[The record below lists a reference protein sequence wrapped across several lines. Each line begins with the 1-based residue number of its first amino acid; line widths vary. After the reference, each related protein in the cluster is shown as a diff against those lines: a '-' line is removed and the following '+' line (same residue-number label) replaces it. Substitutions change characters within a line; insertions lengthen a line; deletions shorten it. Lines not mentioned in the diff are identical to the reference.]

1 MCTLAVYVR
10 RFAEY
15 PLVVAANRD
24 EFLARPATSPLL
36 LSPSPRIVGGRDLLA
51 GGTWLGISEHGVAAG
66 LLNRRTADAPVA
78 DKRSRGLLMLE
89 TLAAPSAADAAQV
102 LAATDPATY
111 NAFTLLVADARTAVV
126 AQNRPDG
133 MQLTELTAGVHVLS
147 NLDFDDPTCPKR
159 ARSHE
164 RFARVATA
172 FEADGDLDAFRD
184 ALRTILSDHTVALD
198 PRLPDA
204 LGSLCVHTEHFGT
217 RCSSLVFLD
226 ARGTWSHWFA
236 DGPPCRVPY
245 SPALTPTN
253 APTAQASATRP

>member
-24 EFLARPATSPLL
+24 EFLARPAMSPLL
-36 LSPSPRIVGGRDLLA
+36 LSPAPRIVGGRDLLA

-172 FEADGDLDAFRD
+172 FEADGDLDAFRA
-184 ALRTILSDHTVALD
+184 ALRTILSDHTVHGALRHPLLVAGL
-198 PRLPDA
+198 PRCARDVEP
-204 LGSLCVHTEHFGT
+204 
-217 RCSSLVFLD
+217 LV
-226 ARGTWSHWFA
+226 R
-236 DGPPCRVPY
+236 RR
-245 SPALTPTN
+245 PALSCPVLPCPHPDERADCSGVSHT
-253 APTAQASATRP
+253 SVTRAGRNG